1 MKFDWGM
8 HYFRGFAISAI
19 VVHHILQMM
28 GHEYFAES
36 FTQGGT
42 IYFLFISGY
51 LCQFL
56 DAKKRSA
63 PADYYKKKLANVI
76 APYLVFSTLTLLAVN
91 LLHLERPTI
100 IAPSLSALTF
110 VKVYLLGRAQ
120 GAYWYIP
127 FVTFLFLAS
136 PFLVRLKTS
145 KLVAATLFAFLAAA
159 IFPKR
164 TITFYLIYP
173 DFLNLYIYFTWVYL
187 LGFLY
192 ARFKSVVDPFLARYV
207 VIFGAFGLLLGAAL
221 YFPGFLG
228 FELCHRDF
236 AIALEKISFGVVV
249 IVLFNRLKDRK
260 VFILDKLA
268 SYSFTLFFA
277 HTILIPDLVRVRDA
291 FAATP
296 WANGVTLPLM
306 EVALAL
312 AFLGLLTAGAAA
324 LKALTGKY
332 SRNLIGS

>member
-1 MKFDWGM
+1 
-8 HYFRGFAISAI
+8 
-19 VVHHILQMM
+19 MM
-28 GHEYFAES
+28 GHEFFAES

-56 DAKKRSA
+56 DAKKRSE
-63 PADYYKKKLANVI
+63 PTTYYKKKLANVI
-76 APYLVFSTLTLLAVN
+76 APYLVFSTLTLLTVN
-91 LLHLERPTI
+91 LFHLERPTI
-100 IAPSLSALTF
+100 IAPSLSVLTF

-127 FVTFLFLAS
+127 FVSFLFLAS

-164 TITFYLIYP
+164 TITFYLLYP
-173 DFLNLYIYFTWVYL
+173 DFLNLYIYFTWTYL
-187 LGFLY
+187 LGILY
-192 ARFKSVVDPFLARYV
+192 ARFKPVVDPFLARYV
-207 VIFGAFGLLLGAAL
+207 GVFGAFGVILGLAL
-221 YFPGFLG
+221 YFPGFLN

-236 AIALEKISFGVVV
+236 AIALEKIFFGVVV
-249 IVLFNRLKDRK
+249 LVIFNRLKDRK
-260 VFILDKLA
+260 IFVLDKLA
-268 SYSFTLFFA
+268 TYSFTLFFA
-277 HTILIPDLVRVRDA
+277 HTIFIPDLVRVRDA
-291 FAATP
+291 FASTAL
-296 WANGVTLPLM
+296 ANEVSVPLV
-306 EVALAL
+306 ELTLAL

-324 LKALTGKY
+324 LRVISGKY